1 LTIAITSDFICPWC
15 LIAETRLN
23 QAIEELSSSVEIY
36 RVWYPFELNPDMP
49 EAGIDRKTY
58 RSPKF
63 GSWEYSQA
71 LDAKTVQATQ
81 ADGIAFRYDL
91 MTITP
96 NTLKAHRLTWF
107 AGQQDK
113 ATAMAERILK
123 AYFTE
128 GQNIAEV
135 EVLASLASEVG
146 MDAEAAK
153 ASLLSDTGMQ
163 EIQELERQAI
173 AQGIHGVPHIRIGQ
187 AVVSGAQSVDVFLA
201 ALRNAVKK
209 EQATRLLFPVLIR
222 LLVLLK
228 VLPMRSLLL
237 MLWLTPIMMYPKH
250 WRHGKA
256 ISLRWECTF
265 GNLDRL

>member
-1 LTIAITSDFICPWC
+1 MTLTIAITSDFICPWC
-15 LIAETRLN
+15 LVAETRLN
-23 QAIEELSSSVEIY
+23 QAIEQLHSSVEIQKI
-36 RVWYPFELNPDMP
+36 WHPFELNPEMP
-49 EAGIDRKTY
+49 EAGMDRQTY
-58 RSPKF
+58 RSQKF

-91 MTITP
+91 MTVTP

-135 EVLASLASEVG
+135 EVLVQLAAEVG
-146 MDAEAAK
+146 LDAEAAK
-153 ASLLSDTGMQ
+153 AFLLSDAGMQ
-163 EIQELERQAI
+163 EVWELERQTI

-187 AVVSGAQSVDVFLA
+187 DVVAGAQPVEVFLA
-201 ALRNAVKK
+201 ALQNAAH
-209 EQATRLLFPVLIR
+209 E
-222 LLVLLK
+222 
-228 VLPMRSLLL
+228 
-237 MLWLTPIMMYPKH
+237 LTT
-250 WRHGKA
+250 A
-256 ISLRWECTF
+256 
-265 GNLDRL
+265 